1 MNYAPTDC
9 LSIDGKL
16 VAGGYGSSF
25 VHEVSAANGQYT
37 GMSYGGKGRAGSAT
51 APVRFDCNHGM
62 GYDAKRD
69 LLVFT
74 DRANSRLVY
83 TSRGGAFL
91 SSPRPPSGGLI
102 RSRSSYN
109 RHTVLIGDGNPAA
122 EARTARQAIITAK
135 SHSRSLRGLACPATW
150 TWPETT
156 PSPPA
161 WGRRTAW
168 RTARWASSTRKAG
181 ALSPPSRSTSCSG
194 TTGTHQGC

>member
-16 VAGGYGSSF
+16 IVADGYGSSF

-91 SSPRPPSGGLI
+91 STQRRPYSIAFLI
-102 RSRSSYN
+102 QPPY
-109 RHTVLIGDGNPAA
+109 G
-122 EARTARQAIITAK
+122 
-135 SHSRSLRGLACPATW
+135 SH
-150 TWPETT
+150 
-156 PSPPA
+156 
-161 WGRRTAW
+161 W
-168 RTARWASSTRKAG
+168 RWE
-181 ALSPPSRSTSCSG
+181 SCG
-194 TTGTHQGC
+194 